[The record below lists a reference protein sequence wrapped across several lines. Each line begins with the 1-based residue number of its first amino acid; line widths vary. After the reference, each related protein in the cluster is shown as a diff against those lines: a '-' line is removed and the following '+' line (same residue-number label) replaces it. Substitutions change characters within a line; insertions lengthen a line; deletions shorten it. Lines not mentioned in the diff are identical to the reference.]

1 LGFLIH
7 FGWGWLCSFLGSLPV
22 GSINLSVTEAAIK
35 KGVRVGLYMGVGAS
49 LVEFFQSYIALS
61 FYHILTHN
69 PATEKTI
76 IMICIPIFLIIGIFY
91 FFKKNVSLNQPTS
104 RASHFIGFAK
114 GVMLSSLNMIA
125 IPYYVFIGGY
135 LHTSRYLERQG
146 ISIRLEAK
154 FIAAFAFGVV
164 IGSFMVF
171 ILYAKLGQV
180 IKNKSEKMSRYAS
193 KAVGLIFIAIAIS
206 QAFRYYW

>member
-1 LGFLIH
+1 MGFLIH

-35 KGVRVGLYMGVGAS
+35 RGVRVGLFMGMGAS

-69 PATEKTI
+69 PNMERTI
-76 IMICIPIFLIIGIFY
+76 IMICIPIFLIIGLFY
-91 FFKKNVSLNQPTS
+91 FFKKNNTLNHASS

-114 GVMLSSLNMIA
+114 GLMLSSLNMIA

-135 LHTSRYLERQG
+135 LHSSDY
-146 ISIRLEAK
+146 ISLKAK

-193 KAVGLIFIAIAIS
+193 KIVGLIFIAIAIS